1 MPIKGFRWV
10 WVALAAAVTLAVLSL
25 SYSSYENLG
34 VKKPLSKALLVSSD
48 IESVD
53 VRRDGPLTVVEIAMK
68 SVPDLA
74 VSYRAA
80 EEIVRQHI
88 GNSPFRMEIR
98 DSRTPELEEAY
109 HAIHFYVEEAS
120 VRGTFGAMIEES
132 SNILR
137 EAGFSEYKLSV
148 DKDRIYVRIANSGG
162 YLYEVIERVL
172 TEGGLGA

>member
-10 WVALAAAVTLAVLSL
+10 WVALAAAVTLAVLSCL
-25 SYSSYENLG
+25 TLPTKFGCESLCQ
-34 VKKPLSKALLVSSD
+34 KLLVSSD

-98 DSRTPELEEAY
+98 DSRTPELE
-109 HAIHFYVEEAS
+109 
-120 VRGTFGAMIEES
+120 
-132 SNILR
+132 
-137 EAGFSEYKLSV
+137 
-148 DKDRIYVRIANSGG
+148 
-162 YLYEVIERVL
+162 
-172 TEGGLGA
+172 